1 MAWLPGYFY
10 LAPMICPGDGGAGE
24 DLAPRIFYKKF
35 INCLLNHCEICRF
48 DISKQKKNKYKKKCS
63 KQKQL
68 LEIREVGKKN
78 LWKALT
84 P

>member
-1 MAWLPGYFY
+1 MPLRY
-10 LAPMICPGDGGAGE
+10 L
-24 DLAPRIFYKKF
+24 KT
-35 INCLLNHCEICRF
+35 
-48 DISKQKKNKYKKKCS
+48 KKNKYKKKCS